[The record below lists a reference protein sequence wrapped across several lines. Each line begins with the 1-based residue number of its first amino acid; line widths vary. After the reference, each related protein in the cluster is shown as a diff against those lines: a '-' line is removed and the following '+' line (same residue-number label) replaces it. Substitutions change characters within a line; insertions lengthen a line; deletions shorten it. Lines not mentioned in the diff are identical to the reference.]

1 MIASKCYVWYCY
13 HYGLI
18 IILFPSYLFR
28 LPNLST
34 SFMFVPR
41 LRRPRAHSNDASA
54 KPPPTPRYLERLNY
68 AKPMAGLSALMVML
82 LLPYPALAAEAL
94 ADPSASSILL
104 LIFFVLIAIGIS
116 FICSLAEAALLSMT
130 PSYIADIQET
140 NPKKANMLKRLKVDN
155 IDQSLAAILT
165 LNTVAHTLGSI
176 GAGAQATIVFGSAW
190 FGLFS
195 AIMTLAILFLS
206 EIMPKTLGTI
216 YWRQLGGMVAYFV
229 RGIILLLYPLIW
241 VSEKL
246 TKLLVR
252 GKEPQAFSRREFAAL
267 ASIGEESGQI
277 DPLESRI
284 IRNLLAFGAIKVE
297 DIMTPRSVI
306 LAFEENKTVA
316 ELLVDRPKLTF
327 SRLPIYDGDLDNI
340 TGFVLKT
347 DMLLA
352 KVNHAMHKPLTQ
364 FKRDITFV
372 FSKMKLF
379 DLLELMLKNRIH
391 IAVTVGEYGE
401 VKGLVTLEDVFETLL
416 GLEIVDEIDRVEDMQ
431 ALARQMMD
439 RRVERLGMK
448 LSDDELSEDSNAD
461 TKTERFR
468 QSDRS

>member
-1 MIASKCYVWYCY
+1 MRSIFICASSLSRPCASEQDA
-13 HYGLI
+13 
-18 IILFPSYLFR
+18 PTEPPPTYLFR
-28 LPNLST
+28 LSSYLQCRSLSLLV
-34 SFMFVPR
+34 S
-41 LRRPRAHSNDASA
+41 
-54 KPPPTPRYLERLNY
+54 
-68 AKPMAGLSALMVML
+68 L
-82 LLPYPALAAEAL
+82 LLLVLVIPYPVLAADVLAADVL
-94 ADPSASSILL
+94 ADPTTSSVVLL
-104 LIFFVLIAIGIS
+104 VLFVLIAIGIS
-116 FICSLAEAALLSMT
+116 FICSLAESALLSMT
-130 PSYIADIQET
+130 PSFIADVHEH
-140 NPKKANMLKRLKVDN
+140 NPSQAKMLKRLKVDN

-206 EIMPKTLGTI
+206 EIIPKTLGTV
-216 YWRQLGGMVAYFV
+216 YWRQLGGVVAYFV
-229 RGIILLLYPLIW
+229 RGIIILLYPLIW
-241 VSEKL
+241 ISERL

-252 GKEPQAFSRREFAAL
+252 GKEPDVFSRREFSAL
-267 ASIGEESGQI
+267 ASIGEEAGQI
-277 DPLESRI
+277 DPLEARI

-297 DIMTPRSVI
+297 DIMTPRSVM
-306 LAFEENKTVA
+306 LAFEQNKTVA

-347 DMLLA
+347 DILLA
-352 KVNHAMHKPLTQ
+352 KVNHAVQKPLTQ
-364 FKRDITFV
+364 FEREISFV

-391 IAVTVGEYGE
+391 IAITVGEYGE

-448 LSDDELSEDSNAD
+448 LSDDEEHEKQNNEA
-461 TKTERFR
+461 RM
-468 QSDRS
+468 

>member
-1 MIASKCYVWYCY
+1 
-13 HYGLI
+13 
-18 IILFPSYLFR
+18 
-28 LPNLST
+28 
-34 SFMFVPR
+34 MFVPR
-41 LRRPRAHSNDASA
+41 LCRPRAHRKDASA
-54 KPPPTPRYLERLNY
+54 EPPPRMTTSSRFGYTSFSV
-68 AKPMAGLSALMVML
+68 LSALAILML
-82 LLPYPALAAEAL
+82 PQAVWAAGAVSTSSEAAAPTAL
-94 ADPSASSILL
+94 SVSL
-104 LIFFVLIAIGIS
+104 LIFFVLLAIGVS
-116 FICSLAEAALLSMT
+116 FVCSLAESVLLSMT
-130 PSYIADIQET
+130 PSFIADVQET
-140 NPKKANMLKRLKVDN
+140 SPKKAEMLKSLKVDN

-195 AIMTLAILFLS
+195 ALMTLAILFLS
-206 EIMPKTLGTI
+206 EIIPKTLGTV
-216 YWRQLGGMVAYFV
+216 YWRQLSGLVAYFV
-229 RGIILLLYPLIW
+229 RGIIMLLYPLIW
-241 VSEKL
+241 FSERL

-252 GKEPQAFSRREFAAL
+252 GKEPQTFSRREFAAL

-297 DIMTPRSVI
+297 DIMTPRSVM

-364 FKRDITFV
+364 FQRDITFV

-391 IAVTVGEYGE
+391 IAITVGEYGE

-448 LSDDELSEDSNAD
+448 LSDDEQYEDSNSEP
-461 TKTERFR
+461 K
-468 QSDRS
+468 S

>member
-1 MIASKCYVWYCY
+1 MS
-13 HYGLI
+13 
-18 IILFPSYLFR
+18 
-28 LPNLST
+28 
-34 SFMFVPR
+34 VPR
-41 LRRPRAHSNDASA
+41 LYRPRACRKDASA
-54 KPPPTPRYLERLNY
+54 EPPPTMGDSDRSYMTRFNS
-68 AKPMAGLSALMVML
+68 KSFSAF
-82 LLPYPALAAEAL
+82 
-94 ADPSASSILL
+94 ILL
-104 LIFFVLIAIGIS
+104 LTSLLPQAVWAAGEVANPTASSVLLLILFVLIAIGIS

-130 PSYIADIQET
+130 PSYIADLQET
-140 NPKKANMLKRLKVDN
+140 NPKKSNMLKRLKVDN

-195 AIMTLAILFLS
+195 AFMTLAILFLS

-241 VSEKL
+241 FSEKL

-297 DIMTPRSVI
+297 DIMTPRSVM
-306 LAFEENKTVA
+306 LAFEEHKTVA
-316 ELLVDRPKLTF
+316 DLLVDRPKLTF

-352 KVNHAMHKPLTQ
+352 KVNHAMHKPLIQ

-379 DLLELMLKNRIH
+379 DLLELMLKSRIH
-391 IAVTVGEYGE
+391 IAITVGEYGE

-448 LSDDELSEDSNAD
+448 LSDDESYEDGHNEH
-461 TKTERFR
+461 KHEKNGH
-468 QSDRS
+468 

>member
-1 MIASKCYVWYCY
+1 
-13 HYGLI
+13 
-18 IILFPSYLFR
+18 
-28 LPNLST
+28 
-34 SFMFVPR
+34 MFVPR
-41 LRRPRAHSNDASA
+41 LCRPRANRKDASA
-54 KPPPTPRYLERLNY
+54 EPPPRMTTSSRFGYTSFS
-68 AKPMAGLSALMVML
+68 ALSALVIL
-82 LLPYPALAAEAL
+82 LIPQAVWAAGAVSTSSEAAAPTAL
-94 ADPSASSILL
+94 SVSL
-104 LIFFVLIAIGIS
+104 LIFFVLLAIGVS
-116 FICSLAEAALLSMT
+116 FVCSLAESVLLSMT
-130 PSYIADIQET
+130 PSFIADVQET
-140 NPKKANMLKRLKVDN
+140 SPKKAEMLKSLKVDN

-195 AIMTLAILFLS
+195 ALMTLAILFLS
-206 EIMPKTLGTI
+206 EIIPKTLGTV
-216 YWRQLGGMVAYFV
+216 YWRQLSGLVAYFV
-229 RGIILLLYPLIW
+229 RGIIMLLYPLIW
-241 VSEKL
+241 FSERL

-252 GKEPQAFSRREFAAL
+252 GKEPQTFSRREFAAL

-297 DIMTPRSVI
+297 DIMTPRSVM

-364 FKRDITFV
+364 FQRDITFV

-391 IAVTVGEYGE
+391 IAITVGEYGE

-448 LSDDELSEDSNAD
+448 LSDDEQYEDSNNEL
-461 TKTERFR
+461 KP
-468 QSDRS
+468 

>member
-1 MIASKCYVWYCY
+1 MLLSDASNSLYIEVYY
-13 HYGLI
+13 LYLP
-18 IILFPSYLFR
+18 FYLFR
-28 LPNLST
+28 LPNLFTIS
-34 SFMFVPR
+34 MFAPR
-41 LRRPRAHSNDASA
+41 LCRPRAHKEASA
-54 KPPPTPRYLERLNY
+54 KPPPTIRNSSRIRSVF
-68 AKPMAGLSALMVML
+68 GLPVLTAMLMM
-82 LLPYPALAAEAL
+82 LLPYSALAAEAAL
-94 ADPSASSILL
+94 ATEALAEPTATSILL
-104 LIFFVLIAIGIS
+104 LIFFVVIAIGVS
-116 FICSLAEAALLSMT
+116 FVCSLSEAALLSMT
-130 PSYIADIQET
+130 PSYIADVQAS
-140 NPKKANMLKRLKVDN
+140 NPKKADMLRRLKVDN

-206 EIMPKTLGTI
+206 EIIPKTLGTV
-216 YWRQLGGMVAYFV
+216 YWRQLSGLVAYFV

-241 VSEKL
+241 ISERL

-297 DIMTPRSVI
+297 DIMTPRSVM

-316 ELLVDRPKLTF
+316 EVVADRPKLTF
-327 SRLPIYDGDLDNI
+327 SRLPVYDGDLDNI

-364 FKRDITFV
+364 FKREITFV

-391 IAVTVGEYGE
+391 IAITVGEYGE

-448 LSDDELSEDSNAD
+448 LSDDEQLDD
-461 TKTERFR
+461 
-468 QSDRS
+468 QSATSGVESKS

>member
-1 MIASKCYVWYCY
+1 M
-13 HYGLI
+13 
-18 IILFPSYLFR
+18 
-28 LPNLST
+28 ST
-34 SFMFVPR
+34 PR
-41 LRRPRAHSNDASA
+41 LYRPRAYRKAASA
-54 KPPPTPRYLERLNY
+54 KPPPTVPYHKRFGTVLAPNSRL
-68 AKPMAGLSALMVML
+68 AMLMALSLV
-82 LLPYPALAAEAL
+82 LLPYPALAASAMAEPTAL
-94 ADPSASSILL
+94 SVVL
-104 LIFFVLIAIGIS
+104 LILFVLLAIGVS
-116 FICSLAEAALLSMT
+116 FVCSLAESVLLSMT
-130 PSYIADIQET
+130 PSFIADVEES
-140 NPKKANMLKRLKVDN
+140 NPKKASMLRGLKIDN

-206 EIMPKTLGTI
+206 EIIPKTLGTV
-216 YWRQLGGMVAYFV
+216 YWRQLSGMVAYFV
-229 RGIILLLYPLIW
+229 RGIIMLLYPLIW
-241 VSEKL
+241 ISERL

-252 GKEPQAFSRREFAAL
+252 GKKTQTFSRREFAAL

-297 DIMTPRSVI
+297 DIMTPRSVM
-306 LAFEENKTVA
+306 LAFEQTKTVA
-316 ELLVDRPKLTF
+316 EVLADRPKLTF

-352 KVNHAMHKPLTQ
+352 KVNHAMHKPLIQ
-364 FKRDITFV
+364 FQREITFV

-379 DLLELMLKNRIH
+379 DLLELMLKNRLH
-391 IAVTVGEYGE
+391 IAITVGEYGE
-401 VKGLVTLEDVFETLL
+401 VKGVVTLEDVFETLL

-448 LSDDELSEDSNAD
+448 LSDDEQDDNSKANM
-461 TKTERFR
+461 
-468 QSDRS
+468 Q

>member
-1 MIASKCYVWYCY
+1 
-13 HYGLI
+13 
-18 IILFPSYLFR
+18 
-28 LPNLST
+28 
-34 SFMFVPR
+34 MFVPR
-41 LRRPRAHSNDASA
+41 LCRPRAHRKDASA
-54 KPPPTPRYLERLNY
+54 EPPPRMTTSSRFGYTSFS
-68 AKPMAGLSALMVML
+68 ALSALAIFML
-82 LLPYPALAAEAL
+82 PQVVWAAGAVSTSSEAAAPTAL
-94 ADPSASSILL
+94 SVSL
-104 LIFFVLIAIGIS
+104 LIFFVLLAIGIS
-116 FICSLAEAALLSMT
+116 FVCSLAESVLLSMT
-130 PSYIADIQET
+130 PSFIADVQET
-140 NPKKANMLKRLKVDN
+140 SPKKAEMLKSLKVDN

-195 AIMTLAILFLS
+195 ALMTLAILFLS
-206 EIMPKTLGTI
+206 EIIPKTLGTV
-216 YWRQLGGMVAYFV
+216 YWRQLSGLVAYFV
-229 RGIILLLYPLIW
+229 RGIIMLLYPLIW
-241 VSEKL
+241 FSERL

-252 GKEPQAFSRREFAAL
+252 GKEPQTFSRREFAAL

-297 DIMTPRSVI
+297 DIMTPRSVM

-364 FKRDITFV
+364 FQRDITFV

-391 IAVTVGEYGE
+391 IAITVGEYGE

-448 LSDDELSEDSNAD
+448 LSDDEQYEDSNSEP
-461 TKTERFR
+461 K
-468 QSDRS
+468 S

>member
-1 MIASKCYVWYCY
+1 
-13 HYGLI
+13 
-18 IILFPSYLFR
+18 
-28 LPNLST
+28 
-34 SFMFVPR
+34 MFVPR
-41 LRRPRAHSNDASA
+41 LCRPRAHREDASA
-54 KPPPTPRYLERLNY
+54 EPPPRMTTSSRFGYTFFAVLCAL
-68 AKPMAGLSALMVML
+68 ALM
-82 LLPYPALAAEAL
+82 LPHSVWAAGAASPTAVAAAPTALNVG
-94 ADPSASSILL
+94 L
-104 LIFFVLIAIGIS
+104 LIFFVVLAIGVS
-116 FICSLAEAALLSMT
+116 FACSLAESVLLSMT
-130 PSYIADIQET
+130 PSFIADVQET
-140 NPKKANMLKRLKVDN
+140 NPKKADMLKSLKVDN

-206 EIMPKTLGTI
+206 EIIPKTLGTV
-216 YWRQLGGMVAYFV
+216 YWRQLSGMVAYFV
-229 RGIILLLYPLIW
+229 RGIIMILYPLIW
-241 VSEKL
+241 VSERL

-252 GKEPQAFSRREFAAL
+252 GKEPQTFSRREFAAL

-297 DIMTPRSVI
+297 DIMTPRSVM

-364 FKRDITFV
+364 FKRDISFV

-391 IAVTVGEYGE
+391 IAITVGEYGE

-448 LSDDELSEDSNAD
+448 LSDDEQYEDSNSEN
-461 TKTERFR
+461 KF
-468 QSDRS
+468 

>member
-1 MIASKCYVWYCY
+1 M
-13 HYGLI
+13 
-18 IILFPSYLFR
+18 
-28 LPNLST
+28 ST
-34 SFMFVPR
+34 PR
-41 LRRPRAHSNDASA
+41 LYRPRAYRKAASA
-54 KPPPTPRYLERLNY
+54 KPPPTVPHHKRFGTVLAPHSRL
-68 AKPMAGLSALMVML
+68 AMLMALSLV
-82 LLPYPALAAEAL
+82 LLPYPALAASAMAEPTAL
-94 ADPSASSILL
+94 SVVL
-104 LIFFVLIAIGIS
+104 LIFFVLLAIGVS
-116 FICSLAEAALLSMT
+116 FVCSLAESVLLSMT
-130 PSYIADIQET
+130 PSFIADVEES
-140 NPKKANMLKRLKVDN
+140 NPKKASMLRGLKIDN

-206 EIMPKTLGTI
+206 EIIPKTLGTV
-216 YWRQLGGMVAYFV
+216 YWRQLSGMVAYFV
-229 RGIILLLYPLIW
+229 RGIIMLLYPLIW
-241 VSEKL
+241 ISERL

-252 GKEPQAFSRREFAAL
+252 GKKTQTFSRREFAAL

-297 DIMTPRSVI
+297 DIMTPRSVM
-306 LAFEENKTVA
+306 LAFEQTKTVA
-316 ELLVDRPKLTF
+316 EVLADRPKLTF

-352 KVNHAMHKPLTQ
+352 KVNHAMHKPLIQ
-364 FKRDITFV
+364 FQREITFV

-379 DLLELMLKNRIH
+379 DLLELMLKNRLH
-391 IAVTVGEYGE
+391 IAITVGEYGE
-401 VKGLVTLEDVFETLL
+401 VKGVVTLEDVFETLL

-448 LSDDELSEDSNAD
+448 LSDDEQDDNSKANM
-461 TKTERFR
+461 
-468 QSDRS
+468 Q

>member
-1 MIASKCYVWYCY
+1 
-13 HYGLI
+13 
-18 IILFPSYLFR
+18 
-28 LPNLST
+28 
-34 SFMFVPR
+34 MFIPR
-41 LRRPRAHSNDASA
+41 LCRPRACRKDVSA
-54 KPPPTPRYLERLNY
+54 EPPPTMRHNPRL
-68 AKPMAGLSALMVML
+68 GLGIKSLSLLTVLTTFML
-82 LLPYPALAAEAL
+82 PQAVWAAEGL
-94 ADPSASSILL
+94 AEPTTTNVLL
-104 LIFFVLIAIGIS
+104 LILFVLIAIGIS
-116 FICSLAEAALLSMT
+116 FICSLAESVLLSMT
-130 PSYIADIQET
+130 PSYIADIQEN
-140 NPKKANMLKRLKVDN
+140 NPKKGQMLKQLKVDN

-165 LNTVAHTLGSI
+165 LNTAAHTLGSI
-176 GAGAQATIVFGSAW
+176 GAGAQATIVFGSTW
-190 FGLFS
+190 FGVFS
-195 AIMTLAILFLS
+195 AIMTLAILIFS
-206 EIMPKTLGTI
+206 EIIPKTLGTM
-216 YWRQLGGMVAYFV
+216 YWRRLSGLVAYFV
-229 RGIILLLYPLIW
+229 RTIIVALYPVIW
-241 VSEKL
+241 FSERL

-252 GKEPQAFSRREFAAL
+252 GKQTNVFSRREFAAL

-297 DIMTPRSVI
+297 DIMTPRSVM

-391 IAVTVGEYGE
+391 IAITVGEYGE

-448 LSDDELSEDSNAD
+448 LSDDEQYEDSN
-461 TKTERFR
+461 TEGKL
-468 QSDRS
+468 

>member
-1 MIASKCYVWYCY
+1 MSV
-13 HYGLI
+13 L
-18 IILFPSYLFR
+18 R
-28 LPNLST
+28 LY
-34 SFMFVPR
+34 
-41 LRRPRAHSNDASA
+41 RPRACRKDASA
-54 KPPPTPRYLERLNY
+54 KPPPTMGDKTWFNLKSFSTLSLLITLILPHSVW
-68 AKPMAGLSALMVML
+68 AADGLAN
-82 LLPYPALAAEAL
+82 
-94 ADPSASSILL
+94 PSASSVLL
-104 LIFFVLIAIGIS
+104 LILFVVIAIGIS
-116 FICSLAEAALLSMT
+116 FICSLAEAALLTMT
-130 PSYIADIQET
+130 PSYIADLQET
-140 NPKKANMLKRLKVDN
+140 NPKKASMLRRLKIDN

-195 AIMTLAILFLS
+195 AVMTLAILFLS
-206 EIMPKTLGTI
+206 EIMPKTLGTV

-229 RGIILLLYPLIW
+229 RGIVLLLYPLIL

-297 DIMTPRSVI
+297 DIMTPRSVM
-306 LAFEENKTVA
+306 LSFEENKTVA

-352 KVNHAMHKPLTQ
+352 KVNNAVDKPLTQ

-379 DLLELMLKNRIH
+379 DVLELMLKNRIH
-391 IAVTVGEYGE
+391 IAITVGEYGE

-439 RRVERLGMK
+439 RRVERLGLK
-448 LSDDELSEDSNAD
+448 LSDDEHYEDNSAEN
-461 TKTERFR
+461 K
-468 QSDRS
+468 Q

>member
-1 MIASKCYVWYCY
+1 
-13 HYGLI
+13 
-18 IILFPSYLFR
+18 
-28 LPNLST
+28 
-34 SFMFVPR
+34 MFVPR
-41 LRRPRAHSNDASA
+41 LCRPRAHRKDASA
-54 KPPPTPRYLERLNY
+54 EPPPRMTTSSRFGYTSFS
-68 AKPMAGLSALMVML
+68 ALSALAILML
-82 LLPYPALAAEAL
+82 PHAVWAAGAVSTSSEAAAPTAL
-94 ADPSASSILL
+94 SVSL
-104 LIFFVLIAIGIS
+104 LIFFVLLAIGVS
-116 FICSLAEAALLSMT
+116 FVCSLAESVLLSMT
-130 PSYIADIQET
+130 PSFIADVQET
-140 NPKKANMLKRLKVDN
+140 SPKKAEMLKSLKVDN

-195 AIMTLAILFLS
+195 ALMTLAILFLS
-206 EIMPKTLGTI
+206 EIIPKTLGTV
-216 YWRQLGGMVAYFV
+216 YWRQLSGLVAYFV
-229 RGIILLLYPLIW
+229 RGIIMLLYPLIW
-241 VSEKL
+241 FSERL

-252 GKEPQAFSRREFAAL
+252 GKEPQTFSRREFAAL

-297 DIMTPRSVI
+297 DIMTPRSVM

-364 FKRDITFV
+364 FQRDITFV

-391 IAVTVGEYGE
+391 IAITVGEYGE

-448 LSDDELSEDSNAD
+448 LSDDEQYEDSNNE
-461 TKTERFR
+461 TK
-468 QSDRS
+468 S

>member
-1 MIASKCYVWYCY
+1 
-13 HYGLI
+13 
-18 IILFPSYLFR
+18 
-28 LPNLST
+28 
-34 SFMFVPR
+34 MFVPR
-41 LRRPRAHSNDASA
+41 LCRPRAHRKDASA
-54 KPPPTPRYLERLNY
+54 EPPPRMTTSSRFGYTSFS
-68 AKPMAGLSALMVML
+68 ALSALAILML
-82 LLPYPALAAEAL
+82 PQAVWAAGAVSTSSEAAAPTAL
-94 ADPSASSILL
+94 SVSL
-104 LIFFVLIAIGIS
+104 LIFFVLLAIGVS
-116 FICSLAEAALLSMT
+116 FVCSLAESVLLSMT
-130 PSYIADIQET
+130 PSFIADVQET
-140 NPKKANMLKRLKVDN
+140 SPKKAEMLKSLKVDN

-195 AIMTLAILFLS
+195 ALMTLAILFLS
-206 EIMPKTLGTI
+206 EIIPKTLGTV
-216 YWRQLGGMVAYFV
+216 YWRQLSGLVAYFV
-229 RGIILLLYPLIW
+229 RGIIMLLYPLIW
-241 VSEKL
+241 FSERL

-252 GKEPQAFSRREFAAL
+252 GKEPQTFSRREFAAL

-297 DIMTPRSVI
+297 DIMTPRSVM

-364 FKRDITFV
+364 FQRDITFV

-391 IAVTVGEYGE
+391 IAITVGEYGE

-448 LSDDELSEDSNAD
+448 LSDDEQYEDSNSEP
-461 TKTERFR
+461 KY
-468 QSDRS
+468 

>member
-1 MIASKCYVWYCY
+1 MLPHSVWAAGAAS
-13 HYGLI
+13 
-18 IILFPSYLFR
+18 
-28 LPNLST
+28 
-34 SFMFVPR
+34 
-41 LRRPRAHSNDASA
+41 
-54 KPPPTPRYLERLNY
+54 PTAVAAAPTALNV
-68 AKPMAGLSALMVML
+68 G
-82 LLPYPALAAEAL
+82 
-94 ADPSASSILL
+94 L
-104 LIFFVLIAIGIS
+104 LIFFVVLAIGVS
-116 FICSLAEAALLSMT
+116 FACSLAESVLLSMT
-130 PSYIADIQET
+130 PSFIADVQET
-140 NPKKANMLKRLKVDN
+140 NPKKSDMLKSLKVDN

-206 EIMPKTLGTI
+206 EIIPKTLGTV
-216 YWRQLGGMVAYFV
+216 YWRQLSGMVAYFV
-229 RGIILLLYPLIW
+229 RGIIMILYPLIW
-241 VSEKL
+241 VSERL

-252 GKEPQAFSRREFAAL
+252 GKEPQTFSRREFAAL

-297 DIMTPRSVI
+297 DIMTPRSVM

-352 KVNHAMHKPLTQ
+352 KVNHATHKPLTQ

-391 IAVTVGEYGE
+391 IAITVGEYGE

-448 LSDDELSEDSNAD
+448 LSDDEQYEDSNSEN
-461 TKTERFR
+461 KF
-468 QSDRS
+468 

>member
-1 MIASKCYVWYCY
+1 
-13 HYGLI
+13 
-18 IILFPSYLFR
+18 
-28 LPNLST
+28 
-34 SFMFVPR
+34 MFVPR
-41 LRRPRAHSNDASA
+41 LCRPRAHRKDASA
-54 KPPPTPRYLERLNY
+54 EPPPRMTTSSRFGYTSF
-68 AKPMAGLSALMVML
+68 SALSVLAIFML
-82 LLPYPALAAEAL
+82 PQAVWAAGAVSTSSEAAAPTAL
-94 ADPSASSILL
+94 SVSL
-104 LIFFVLIAIGIS
+104 LIFFVLLAIGVS
-116 FICSLAEAALLSMT
+116 FVCSLAESVLLSMT
-130 PSYIADIQET
+130 PSFIADVQET
-140 NPKKANMLKRLKVDN
+140 SPKKAEMLKSLKVDN

-195 AIMTLAILFLS
+195 ALMTLAILFLS
-206 EIMPKTLGTI
+206 EIIPKTLGTV
-216 YWRQLGGMVAYFV
+216 YWRQLSGLVAYFV
-229 RGIILLLYPLIW
+229 RGIIMLLYPLIW
-241 VSEKL
+241 FSERL

-252 GKEPQAFSRREFAAL
+252 GKEPQTFSRREFAAL

-297 DIMTPRSVI
+297 DIMTPRSVM

-364 FKRDITFV
+364 FQRDITFV

-391 IAVTVGEYGE
+391 IAITVGEYGE

-448 LSDDELSEDSNAD
+448 LSDDEQYEDSNSEP
-461 TKTERFR
+461 K
-468 QSDRS
+468 S

>member
-1 MIASKCYVWYCY
+1 
-13 HYGLI
+13 
-18 IILFPSYLFR
+18 
-28 LPNLST
+28 
-34 SFMFVPR
+34 MFIPR
-41 LRRPRAHSNDASA
+41 LCRPRACRKDASA
-54 KPPPTPRYLERLNY
+54 EPPPTMRHNPRL
-68 AKPMAGLSALMVML
+68 GLGIKSLSLLTVLTTFML
-82 LLPYPALAAEAL
+82 PKAVWAAEGL
-94 ADPSASSILL
+94 AEPTAASVLL
-104 LIFFVLIAIGIS
+104 LILFVLIAIGIS
-116 FICSLAEAALLSMT
+116 FICSLAESVLLSMT
-130 PSYIADIQET
+130 PSYIADIQEN
-140 NPKKANMLKRLKVDN
+140 NPKKGQMLKQLKVDN

-165 LNTVAHTLGSI
+165 LNTAAHTLGSI
-176 GAGAQATIVFGSAW
+176 GAGAQATIVFGSTW
-190 FGLFS
+190 FGVFS
-195 AIMTLAILFLS
+195 AIMTLAILIFS
-206 EIMPKTLGTI
+206 EIIPKTLGTM
-216 YWRQLGGMVAYFV
+216 YWRRLSGLVAYFV
-229 RGIILLLYPLIW
+229 RTIIVALYPVIW
-241 VSEKL
+241 FSERL

-252 GKEPQAFSRREFAAL
+252 GKETHVFSRREFAAL

-297 DIMTPRSVI
+297 DIMTPRSVM

-391 IAVTVGEYGE
+391 IAITVGEYGE

-448 LSDDELSEDSNAD
+448 LSDDEQYEDSN
-461 TKTERFR
+461 TE
-468 QSDRS
+468 SKL